1 MVNRVFCS
9 DNVTP
14 CMKLTAS
21 FAFAL
26 LTTLPYC
33 QAGIL
38 LLNPNATPHVFT
50 SSNFYIVPRDL
61 L

>member
-1 MVNRVFCS
+1 MVIRMFCI
-9 DNVTP
+9 DNATP
-14 CMKLTAS
+14 CMKLTA
-21 FAFAL
+21 AFAL

-33 QAGIL
+33 QADIL